1 MASNLTVWPVP
12 GSPESGTSSGFDKW
26 ISNGLS
32 SFFSTPSAAADA
44 ASDRYKSEFGTE
56 LDPMYSAAAA
66 ISNAKPGDAAY
77 ENELNRLYNS
87 AESSA
92 QRDWASKEAE
102 LQRQFETELSNS
114 AYTRSIEDL
123 KRAGLNPILAYQGA
137 ASTPQGAVASGTSAS
152 VNSSGGQTS
161 SDVAGSSGS
170 LIAGLGTVLMAV
182 ASFMSKGKIK
192 LKR

>member
-1 MASNLTVWPVP
+1 MIAPIPTPLPGTEAAS
-12 GSPESGTSSGFDKW
+12 ESIGEW
-26 ISNGLS
+26 ARNGLS
-32 SFFSTPSAAADA
+32 QFFSSPSAAADA
-44 ASDRYKSEFGTE
+44 ASDRYKSQFGTE

-87 AESSA
+87 AESAA

-102 LQRQFETELSNS
+102 LQRQYEAEMSNS
-114 AYTRSIEDL
+114 AYTRSVTDL
-123 KRAGLNPILAYQGA
+123 RNAGLNPILAYQGA

-182 ASFMSKGKIK
+182 ASFMSKGKVK
-192 LKR
+192 SKR

>member
-1 MASNLTVWPVP
+1 MIAPIPTPLP
-12 GSPESGTSSGFDKW
+12 GTESAGEAIGDWVT
-26 ISNGLS
+26 NGLNQ
-32 SFFSTPSAAADA
+32 FFSSPSAAADA

-87 AESSA
+87 AESAA

-102 LQRQFETELSNS
+102 LQRQYETEMSNS
-114 AYTRSIEDL
+114 AYTRSVTDL
-123 KRAGLNPILAYQGA
+123 RNAGLNPILAYQGA

-161 SDVAGSSGS
+161 SDVAGASGS
-170 LIAGLGTVLMAV
+170 LIAGLGTVLLSV
-182 ASFMSKGKIK
+182 ASFMSKGKVK
-192 LKR
+192 SKR